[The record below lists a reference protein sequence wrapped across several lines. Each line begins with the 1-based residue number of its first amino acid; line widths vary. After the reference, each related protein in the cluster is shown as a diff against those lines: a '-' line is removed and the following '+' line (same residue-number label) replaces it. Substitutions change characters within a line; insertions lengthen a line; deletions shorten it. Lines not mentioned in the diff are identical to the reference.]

1 MYKRW
6 YDNYPE
12 LKQLI
17 LLLEKVDDSYT
28 DLIAQDFIQIITEKY
43 RNQFDD
49 VIRKLSE
56 NPPPKYNRWYDTN
69 YDLHT
74 CIEFIKT
81 LDDTEKVE
89 LVNSLIMDL
98 YTFIT
103 NVDDE

>member
-6 YDNYPE
+6 YDSYPE
-12 LKQLI
+12 LKQLL

-28 DLIAQDFIQIITEKY
+28 DLIAQDFLQIIVAKY
-43 RNQFDD
+43 KDRFDEA
-49 VIRKLSE
+49 IRKMSE
-56 NPPPKYNRWYDTN
+56 NPPPKYNRWYDMN

-81 LDDTEKVE
+81 LDDDEKVE
-89 LVNSLIMDL
+89 LVNSLIMAL
-98 YTFIT
+98 YGFIT